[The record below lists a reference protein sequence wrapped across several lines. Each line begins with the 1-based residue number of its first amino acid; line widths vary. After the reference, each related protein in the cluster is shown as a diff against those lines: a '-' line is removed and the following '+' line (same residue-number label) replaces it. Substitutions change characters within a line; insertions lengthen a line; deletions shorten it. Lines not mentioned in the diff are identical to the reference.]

1 MKRTALW
8 HLRWE
13 SSARF
18 CVQEADHGNLAETQC
33 LFSTSSSSSSVCSSS
48 TDCSPPPSSV
58 RLRLLRSQEYVGSG
72 KSGEG
77 AVLAGPRIVIAACQL
92 GSRSECCAS
101 TTESVRKVGSPC
113 LHVPVPLDSVEHDL
127 LPQLLTD
134 VRKPI
139 FTLHSEFGP
148 ASIGLAAGSLLGL
161 GSEIEDLLLEGLK
174 SLRQNDRWNSG
185 FRMGALTANMPVISS
200 LAPQRLPL
208 RGDFRESKPLTIEM
222 IAAVMTK
229 KPEQR
234 KTARM
239 ILRPVGALICHSSGK
254 GTVSIAAS
262 VRTLRT
268 TAA

>member
-1 MKRTALW
+1 MGKLCQILYV
-8 HLRWE
+8 HQ
-13 SSARF
+13 
-18 CVQEADHGNLAETQC
+18 VDHGNLANTQRQ
-33 LFSTSSSSSSVCSSS
+33 SSAPSSSPSVCSSS

-58 RLRLLRSQEYVGSG
+58 RLLRIQEYVGSG

-77 AVLAGPRIVIAACQL
+77 AVLAGSRVVIAACQL
-92 GSRSECCAS
+92 ASRSWHCTS

-113 LHVPVPLDSVEHDL
+113 LHVPVPRESVEHDL

-139 FTLHSEFGP
+139 LTLRSECGP

-161 GSEIEDLLLEGLK
+161 RSGIEDLVLEGLK

-185 FRMGALTANMPVISS
+185 FKMGALTANMPVISS

-208 RGDFRESKPLTIEM
+208 RAELSESKPFTILM
-222 IAAVMTK
+222 IAADMTK

-234 KTARM
+234 KTART
-239 ILRPVGALICHSSGK
+239 ILRPVGALICHSSGN